1 MLPNEIV
8 KDIYS
13 HLNLIV
19 NGLNAIGLT
28 KVSDADVVR
37 KIISVLPDKIS
48 ILHNMD
54 DLSTITSSLIIGKI
68 VTFEILRKMGLRRS
82 YCIKALLS
90 PVTIIRR

>member
-37 KIISVLPDKIS
+37 KIILVLLLPDKIS
-48 ILHNMD
+48 ILHNTE
-54 DLSTITSSLIIGKI
+54 DLSTMTSSHIIGKI

-82 YCIKALLS
+82 YCIKQVKHYSHL
-90 PVTIIRR
+90 